1 MALLFDSPSGSLQ
14 ASNSGKRIT
23 LQFLNFSLTF
33 TPRSL
38 NKLYSY
44 LQTID
49 LSIGLDY
56 PYEKRFEIGFSSF
69 PLKLFFNYYEI
80 SELIELIEEGLAEHE
95 FQCLLRE
102 TGISSS
108 SDAMA

>member
-1 MALLFDSPSGSLQ
+1 MAMLFETSSGSLH
-14 ASNSGKRIT
+14 ASRSRKKLT
-23 LQFLNFSLTF
+23 LQFLNFSLSF

-38 NKLYSY
+38 SKLQAY
-44 LQTID
+44 LSTID

-80 SELIELIEEGLAEHE
+80 TELVELIEEGLAEYE
-95 FQCLLRE
+95 FQCLLKE
-102 TGISSS
+102 AGVSSS